1 MIDALNKTREI
12 AGKYN
17 HEYNVYFEKGLRA
30 KFKAIEF
37 IISVLSDND
46 GYIELNEDIASDS
59 RLRIVYDDKHH
70 DIICRVEEITELRL
84 YESSGKEYAMAVNPN
99 TGVQIKLDFLDFSEV
114 IRIAEYLERMM
125 SEEE

>member
-1 MIDALNKTREI
+1 MIEVLNKTREI
-12 AGKYN
+12 ASEYN

-46 GYIELNEDIASDS
+46 GYLELNEDIAGDNK
-59 RLRIVYDDKHH
+59 LRIVYNDQRH

-84 YESSGKEYAMAVNPN
+84 YESSGKEYAMAVNPS
-99 TGVQIKLDFLDFSEV
+99 TGFQIRLEFLDFSEV

-125 SEEE
+125 PEEE